1 MLQED
6 LVERRRRDRDLAGAR
21 WFADA
26 AAMARDPE
34 IDVVAELIGGSDGI
48 AREVVA
54 GAIAAGKHVV
64 SANKALL
71 ADLPPGETDTM
82 SRRLKRLSG
91 SPADEFEARL
101 LVWLAVTFAAEPIF
115 ATGTNAGYWSFAYG
129 EDPVL
134 LSVIG
139 AAKNTM
145 STQLADDIAWRL
157 RVEEPPPGGFIE
169 RMKQEFTAGN
179 PVVRR
184 MSSGAIRIQ
193 FNAKSQRPDSSLAR
207 SLARG

>member
-1 MLQED
+1 
-6 LVERRRRDRDLAGAR
+6 
-21 WFADA
+21 
-26 AAMARDPE
+26 
-34 IDVVAELIGGSDGI
+34 
-48 AREVVA
+48 
-54 GAIAAGKHVV
+54 
-64 SANKALL
+64 
-71 ADLPPGETDTM
+71 M
-82 SRRLKRLSG
+82 SQHLKRLSG

-101 LVWLAVTFAAEPIF
+101 LVWLAVTFAVEPIF

-129 EDPVL
+129 EDPVS

-157 RVEEPPPGGFIE
+157 RIEEPPPGGFIE
-169 RMKQEFTAGN
+169 RMKQEFTADN

-193 FNAKSQRPDSSLAR
+193 FNAKGQRPDSSLAR